1 MSDWIEFMAFSKYR
15 VNKKTGAYE
24 SLGGW
29 VKEMG
34 APTKK
39 KSSKPKKVEI
49 KTFTVEE
56 ELL

>member
-1 MSDWIEFMAFSKYR
+1 
-15 VNKKTGAYE
+15 
-24 SLGGW
+24 
-29 VKEMG
+29 MG

-56 ELL
+56 ELLWITHYYYIIVA